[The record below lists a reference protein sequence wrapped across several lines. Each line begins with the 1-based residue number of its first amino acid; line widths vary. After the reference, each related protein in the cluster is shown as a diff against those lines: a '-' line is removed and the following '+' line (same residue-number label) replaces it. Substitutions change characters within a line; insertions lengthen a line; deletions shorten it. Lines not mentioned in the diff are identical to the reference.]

1 MMSYIRKAFYHET
14 DQMGII
20 HHANYL
26 KWMEEAR
33 VDFMDEMGFSYFK
46 MEELGVMSPVLGINI
61 EYKSSVK
68 FDDIININVHII
80 EYNGVRMT
88 IGYEIYNSDNTIL
101 HASATSKH
109 CFMKDNKIV
118 SLKKALPEF
127 HQRFEDMK
135 CKDSN
140 I

>member
-1 MMSYIRKAFYHET
+1 MTTYKRKAYYHET

-33 VDFMDEMGFSYFK
+33 VDFMDQMGFSYFK
-46 MEELGVMSPVLGINI
+46 MEELGVISPVLGINV
-61 EYKSSVK
+61 EYKSSVR
-68 FDDIININVHII
+68 FDDNIVIYVKI
-80 EYNGVRMT
+80 LEYNGVRMT
-88 IGYEIYNSDNTIL
+88 IGYEIYNSDSTIL
-101 HASATSKH
+101 HAKAESKH

-127 HQRFEDMK
+127 HQRFEDMR
-135 CKDSN
+135 CTDLS

>member
-1 MMSYIRKAFYHET
+1 MTTYKRKAYYHET

-33 VDFMDEMGFSYFK
+33 VDFMDQMGFSYFK
-46 MEELGVMSPVLGINI
+46 MEELGVISPVLGINV
-61 EYKSSVK
+61 EYKSSVR
-68 FDDIININVHII
+68 FDDNIVIYVKI
-80 EYNGVRMT
+80 LEYNGVRMT
-88 IGYEIYNSDNTIL
+88 IGYEIYNSDSTIL
-101 HASATSKH
+101 YAKAESKH

-127 HQRFEDMK
+127 HQRFEDMR
-135 CKDSN
+135 CTDSS

>member
-1 MMSYIRKAFYHET
+1 MTSYIRKAFYHET

-33 VDFMDEMGFSYFK
+33 VDFMDKMGFSYFK
-46 MEELGVMSPVLGINI
+46 MEELGVMSPVLGINV

-68 FDDIININVHII
+68 FDDIININVYII

-88 IGYEIYNSDNTIL
+88 IGYEIYNHDNTYY
-101 HASATSKH
+101 
-109 CFMKDNKIV
+109 
-118 SLKKALPEF
+118 
-127 HQRFEDMK
+127 
-135 CKDSN
+135 
-140 I
+140 

>member
-1 MMSYIRKAFYHET
+1 MTSYIRKAFYHET

-33 VDFMDEMGFSYFK
+33 VDFMDKMGFSYFK
-46 MEELGVMSPVLGINI
+46 MEELGVMSPVLGINV

-68 FDDIININVHII
+68 FDDIININVYII

-88 IGYEIYNSDNTIL
+88 IGYEIYNHDNTIL
-101 HASATSKH
+101 HAKAESKH

-135 CKDSN
+135 CIDSN